1 MATSPATH
9 AALLSDL
16 GIAYRHHGLQR
27 QAITCFQQA
36 EALDPLDPTWRIH
49 SANALVEHGDLRGG
63 IRRLEQLLTE
73 DPGNPQAHW
82 QLAYAL
88 LLQGRCGEAWPHF
101 AWRWRNPSFPS
112 RRLAT
117 LQPPWDGQSPC
128 RRLLIWGEQGV
139 GDEVLF
145 AGLVAEAQAWLAGL
159 GGEVVLLADPRLV
172 PLLRRAQPELA
183 VEPWGTHLPAL
194 EWDQHLPAGELGRF
208 LRPAA
213 TSFPTAAAPWL
224 RADPWRIAA
233 LRASLPAAGKL
244 RCGLSWR
251 SEGTTLGP
259 RKSVP
264 LAALARTLA
273 QPGVQLVCL
282 QYGVREAELAALREQ
297 TGIEVLRVPGL
308 DLRDDL
314 DGLAALISCCDL
326 VVSVSNATAHLSG
339 ALGRPTWLPLHQV
352 PHWPW
357 GLAGEQSPWYPELR
371 LFRQRSAG
379 SWQEP
384 LGEVRAALAEVLE
397 AQGLEGEGRQ
407 SMEGRLGGAQS
418 TGKGEANSGSASEC
432 SG

>member
-9 AALLSDL
+9 AALLSNL

-27 QAITCFQQA
+27 QAIACFQAA
-36 EALDPLDPTWRIH
+36 ESLDPLDPTWRIH
-49 SANALVEHGDLRGG
+49 SANALVEHGDLQGG
-63 IRRLEQLLTE
+63 IRRLEHLLAE

-88 LLQGRCGEAWPHF
+88 LLRGRHGEAWPHF
-101 AWRWRNPSFPS
+101 AWRWRCPSFPS

-128 RRLLIWGEQGV
+128 RRRLIWGEQGV

-145 AGLVAEAQAWLAGL
+145 ASLLPEAQAWLAGL
-159 GGEVVLLADPRLV
+159 GAEVVLLADPRLV
-172 PLLRRAQPELA
+172 APLRRAMPELA
-183 VEPWGTHLPAL
+183 IHPWGTDLPAL
-194 EWDQHLPAGELGRF
+194 AWDQHLPAGDLGRF

-213 TSFPTAAAPWL
+213 TRFPAAASPWL
-224 RADPWRIAA
+224 RADPWRVAA
-233 LRASLPAAGKL
+233 LRASLPAATEL

-251 SEGTTLGP
+251 SEATTLGP
-259 RKSVP
+259 RKSLP
-264 LAALARTLA
+264 LATLARTLA

-282 QYGVREAELAALREQ
+282 QYGVEAAELAALREQ
-297 TGIEVLRVPGL
+297 TGIEVLTTPSL

-357 GLAGEQSPWYPELR
+357 GLAGERSAWYPGLR

-379 SWQEP
+379 CWREP
-384 LGEVRAALAEVLE
+384 LEEVRQALERRRRE
-397 AQGLEGEGRQ
+397 PQSRWEGKASGR
-407 SMEGRLGGAQS
+407 SVADG
-418 TGKGEANSGSASEC
+418 
-432 SG
+432 